1 MATHHRLRGISG
13 KYFADCNEASPSSP
27 ATNLHEAKRLWL
39 MSELLV
45 SSPLGFKLDNSVASI
60 RLCQDDND
68 TLNWS
73 STGDVRFVGNG
84 DGGIG

>member
-1 MATHHRLRGISG
+1 MATHHRLQGISG

-45 SSPLGFKLDNSVASI
+45 SSPLAYRLDYSI
-60 RLCQDDND
+60 ACIKLCQDD
-68 TLNWS
+68 TTMSWS

-84 DGGIG
+84 DVGRG